1 MILIF
6 IFILIRIT
14 KWILHE
20 TILPTNEETTRNDNE
35 MKCKIKVEDDAKD
48 GLLSKKSET
57 QNWNIAVVE
66 DGENDEDENYNGETL
81 GFLRKGKF

>member
-35 MKCKIKVEDDAKD
+35 MKWKIKVEDDAKD